1 LKLLDERRRFTLM
14 LDYEFGV
21 GTSRALPRSG
31 LDYFYSRRSDRL
43 KQVMHDGKIFAVI
56 RPNGA
61 IALSLRAAGI
71 LASSRAFMQNS
82 VTVRDDAA
90 QFVRNGKSVFCKF
103 VTKTGKH
110 VLPGGEV
117 VVLDE
122 SGLPIAVGRAK
133 LPGAFMR
140 EFKAG
145 VAVKVRSAHE

>member
-1 LKLLDERRRFTLM
+1 
-14 LDYEFGV
+14 
-21 GTSRALPRSG
+21 
-31 LDYFYSRRSDRL
+31 
-43 KQVMHDGKIFAVI
+43 
-56 RPNGA
+56 
-61 IALSLRAAGI
+61 
-71 LASSRAFMQNS
+71 
-82 VTVRDDAA
+82 
-90 QFVRNGKSVFCKF
+90 